1 MRPLPDSAVAPKDAN
16 EALQQG
22 ADIPEMIRRAISVP
36 DERILHFSQLRDQ
49 VLVFADPAAPLEG
62 TAVSSLPH
70 FTRITKGLRC
80 GELVVLTG
88 PTGSGKTTFLSQLSL
103 DFAKSGKSCLW
114 GSFEIKNV
122 QLLRK
127 MFMQFCK
134 MSDLS
139 VLKRERI
146 EVLANDF
153 EQLPL
158 YFLNYFGG
166 TDIDEVIEAMDFA
179 VYKYDVEHI
188 LIDNLQFMMPRGSV
202 RRRLNFDKF
211 DSQDAVIDRFRKF
224 ATEKQVNVILVIH
237 PRKEEETTR
246 LSLASVFGTGK
257 ATQEADMVMIL
268 QRLNGGTAIEVK
280 KNRYDGELGSVPL
293 EFSRATQSYFELN
306 GGPIDEIKSATTK
319 GMRSKTKAETTEL
332 SSGTKGSAR
341 PRTSKTAT
349 VVESPEAS
357 VDENKDAT
365 AHDVRSTLE
374 TEAPEL
380 SDEIKPP
387 KRLRTSKTAT
397 EDESPEAILDEN
409 EDAAANDLRSN
420 PEPEVTEPSKRT
432 KGPGKPRQ
440 TRKIGTSRKTMEKAE
455 IVESSKDSIDAKR
468 SALISEVRST
478 QKAKA
483 AKLSKGTR
491 KVGRPRKTPS
501 DDTGESQVDSNS
513 QDIPL
518 S

>member
-1 MRPLPDSAVAPKDAN
+1 MRPLPDSVIVPKDAN
-16 EALQQG
+16 EALLKG
-22 ADIPEMIRRAISVP
+22 VDIAEMLRQAASVP

-49 VLVFADPAAPLEG
+49 VLVFADPSAPMEG
-62 TAVSSLPH
+62 TAISSLPL
-70 FTRITKGLRC
+70 FTRITKGFRC

-103 DFAKSGKSCLW
+103 DFAKAGKSSLW

-139 VLKRERI
+139 VLKREKI

-188 LIDNLQFMMPRGSV
+188 VIDNLQFMMPRNYERKSI
-202 RRRLNFDKF
+202 NFDKF
-211 DSQDAVIDRFRKF
+211 EAQDTVIDRFRKF

-293 EFSRATQSYFELN
+293 EFSRATQSYFEVN
-306 GGPIDEIKSATTK
+306 SDAVTKKRNVIKK
-319 GMRSKTKAETTEL
+319 K
-332 SSGTKGSAR
+332 SGTKEEA
-341 PRTSKTAT
+341 
-349 VVESPEAS
+349 PEAS
-357 VDENKDAT
+357 
-365 AHDVRSTLE
+365 
-374 TEAPEL
+374 
-380 SDEIKPP
+380 I
-387 KRLRTSKTAT
+387 
-397 EDESPEAILDEN
+397 ESH
-409 EDAAANDLRSN
+409 
-420 PEPEVTEPSKRT
+420 
-432 KGPGKPRQ
+432 
-440 TRKIGTSRKTMEKAE
+440 
-455 IVESSKDSIDAKR
+455 
-468 SALISEVRST
+468 
-478 QKAKA
+478 
-483 AKLSKGTR
+483 
-491 KVGRPRKTPS
+491 
-501 DDTGESQVDSNS
+501 DSN
-513 QDIPL
+513 L
-518 S
+518 